1 MNILVLVGANVGSKT
16 ATALQYVTDYFETHY
31 NTHNIEM
38 IDLKDKTLNLADG
51 RHYEDWS
58 GDTKEVISKM
68 LAADVIVIGFPV
80 FQASIPA
87 VLKNLFDLLPIDG
100 LKGKTVSIVSTAG
113 SNRHFLVA
121 EMMLKPIL
129 NYMKA
134 HVLSSYVFITP
145 EAYEGKRLT
154 DVNILHRLDNLA
166 DETIDIAEAHQ
177 SFSKRKNK

>member
-1 MNILVLVGANVGSKT
+1 MNVLVLAGSNVGSKT
-16 ATALQYVTDYFETHY
+16 ATALDYVTNYFKEHHS
-31 NTHNIEM
+31 THNIEM
-38 IDLKDKTLNLADG
+38 IDLKDKKLNLADG

-58 GDTKEVISKM
+58 GDTKEVVSKM
-68 LAADVIVIGFPV
+68 LGADVIIIGFPV

-100 LKGKTVSIVSTAG
+100 LRGKTVSIVSTAG

-134 HVLSSYVFITP
+134 HVLSTYVFITP
-145 EAYEGKRLT
+145 ESYEGKRLT
-154 DVNILHRLDNLA
+154 DVNILHRLDRLA
-166 DETIDIAEAHQ
+166 DETIQIAEAHKT
-177 SFSKRKNK
+177 FRKENHK